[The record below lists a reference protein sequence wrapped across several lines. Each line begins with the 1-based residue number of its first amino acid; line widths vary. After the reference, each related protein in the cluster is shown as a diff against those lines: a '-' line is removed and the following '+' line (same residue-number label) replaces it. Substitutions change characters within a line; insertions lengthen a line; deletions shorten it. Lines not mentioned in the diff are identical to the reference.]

1 MEKKQERKVNQI
13 GIVVKDIEKA
23 IDFYQ
28 NVLGIGP
35 FNVIERPKETC
46 TLHGECSE
54 FRIKTALAMG
64 AGIQIELIQVL
75 EGKTAHTEFL
85 ELYGPGIHHFGYYV
99 DDLEEE
105 MKKCESYGIKPI
117 AIGEFMGTK
126 WAYMD
131 TQQISG
137 AIQEFIELPKRKKKL
152 KE

>member
-75 EGKTAHTEFL
+75 EGKTAHTEF
-85 ELYGPGIHHFGYYV
+85 FGYYV